1 MFEYTAWEGHRYL
14 RSPSRS
20 LLPES
25 VRREIADLNGQYLA
39 AINSVDDAT
48 PFCWRGEATPA
59 LRDARLLETMAA
71 CPFTLFELRLD
82 ELTAPVQLSAAGD
95 DNTPALIQRR
105 TDREALTHSA
115 LTLAWR
121 LAESSPFSMR
131 LALGLSAA
139 AELLMN
145 EARVTSLATWARRP
159 GLLRTR
165 WLGHPVFWSA
175 LLRAAE
181 LGDAGFL
188 ARTHCLGITLLVGQL
203 GSRPRDAASSVRVA
217 SRCAR

>member
-1 MFEYTAWEGHRYL
+1 MFEYTAWEGHPYL

-25 VRREIADLNGQYLA
+25 VRREITDLNGQYLA
-39 AINSVDDAT
+39 AITTVRDDST
-48 PFCWRGEATPA
+48 PLCWIGQTLPA
-59 LRDARLLETMAA
+59 SCEARLLERMAS
-71 CPFTLFELRLD
+71 CPFTLFEVRLD
-82 ELTAPVQLSAAGD
+82 EFATSALP
-95 DNTPALIQRR
+95 TPAADDVSPLLAQRQS
-105 TDREALTHSA
+105 DREALAHSA

-145 EARVTSLATWARRP
+145 EVRVTSLAAWARRP

-165 WLGHPVFWSA
+165 WPGHKVFWSA

-181 LGDAGFL
+181 LGDDGLL
-188 ARTHCLGITLLVGQL
+188 ARVHCLDITLLVAQL
-203 GSRPRDAASSVRVA
+203 APRARDGGSPDGGAAR
-217 SRCAR
+217 

>member
-1 MFEYTAWEGHRYL
+1 MFEYTAWEGHPYL

-20 LLPES
+20 LLPDS
-25 VRREIADLNGQYLA
+25 VRREIADLNGQYLTA
-39 AINSVDDAT
+39 MVTFPDDST
-48 PFCWRGEATPA
+48 PLCWRDEALPA
-59 LRDARLLETMAA
+59 LRDMRLLERMAS
-71 CPFTLFELRLD
+71 CPFTLFEVRLD
-82 ELTAPVQLSAAGD
+82 EFATSALP
-95 DNTPALIQRR
+95 TPAADDLSPLLAQRQS
-105 TDREALTHSA
+105 DREALAHSA

-145 EARVTSLATWARRP
+145 EVRVTSLAAWARRP

-165 WLGHPVFWSA
+165 WPGHKVFWSA

-181 LGDAGFL
+181 LGDAGLL
-188 ARTHCLGITLLVGQL
+188 ARVHCLGITLLVAQL
-203 GSRPRDAASSVRVA
+203 APRTRDGGSAARGT
-217 SRCAR
+217 AR